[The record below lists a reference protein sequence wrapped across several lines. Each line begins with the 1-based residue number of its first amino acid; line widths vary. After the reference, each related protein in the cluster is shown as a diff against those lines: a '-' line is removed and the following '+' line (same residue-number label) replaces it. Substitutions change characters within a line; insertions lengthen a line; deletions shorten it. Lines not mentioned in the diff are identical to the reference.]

1 MAPSG
6 SSFLSVLVFL
16 LVLSPSSIDSLSIK
30 DSFLQC
36 LSKNSESSYPFSTI
50 LYTPNNSS
58 FTSVLESSV
67 QNLRF
72 SQRTVPKPEFIFTP
86 LYESHIQ
93 AAVVCSKQLGIHLRV
108 RSGGH
113 DFEGLSYVSE
123 IEQPFIVVDLAKLR
137 SISVDIEDNSAWVE
151 AGATTGELYYRISEK
166 SNTHGYPAGVCTS
179 VGIGGHITGGAYGTL
194 FRKYGLAADNV
205 IDARIIDAYGRVL
218 DRKAMGEDLFWAIRG
233 GGGGS
238 FGIITSWK
246 VKLVPVPPVVT
257 VFGVARTLEQGATK
271 ILYRFLQAS
280 DKLDENLFIRASTQL
295 ANASE
300 EGKKTISTSYSG
312 LFLGDAKRL
321 LQVMQESFPELGLT
335 KQDCIETNWINSVL
349 YMGFFPNNS
358 TPEILLQRQ
367 NLLKG
372 TFKGKSDFAKKPI
385 HESALE
391 GLWEMMYEE
400 DSPSVAFLPYGG
412 MMSKISES
420 EIPFPNRKGNMFFIS
435 YTTTWEDPS
444 ENAKHIDWIRKVYK
458 YMTPYVSMYPREA
471 YLNYRDLDLG
481 MNKNTNTSFKE
492 ASVWGSKY
500 FKGNFKRLV
509 KVKTK
514 VDAGNFFRH
523 EQSIPPLPISMRKRK
538 CRGIIQ

>member
-30 DSFLQC
+30 DSFLKC
-36 LSKNSESSYPFSTI
+36 LSKNSEPSYPFSTI

-58 FTSVLESSV
+58 FSSVLESYV

-72 SQRTVPKPEFIFTP
+72 SQPTVPKPEFIFTP

-93 AAVVCSKQLGIHLRV
+93 AVVVCSKQLGIHLRV

-113 DFEGLSYVSE
+113 DYEGLSYVSE
-123 IEQPFIVVDLAKLR
+123 IERPFIVVDLAKLR

-179 VGIGGHITGGAYGTL
+179 LGIGGHITGGAYGTL

-257 VFGVARTLEQGATK
+257 VFRVARTLEQGATK

-280 DKLDENLFIRASTQL
+280 DKLDENLFLRVSTQL

-300 EGKKTISTSYSG
+300 EGKKTISTSYNG

-367 NLLKG
+367 NLFKG

-400 DSPSVAFLPYGG
+400 DTPSVAFVPYGG

-420 EIPFPNRKGNMFFIS
+420 EIPFPHRKGNMFFIN
-435 YTTTWEDPS
+435 YMTTWEDPS

-481 MNKNTNTSFKE
+481 MNKNTNTSFME

-538 CRGIIQ
+538 

>member
-1 MAPSG
+1 
-6 SSFLSVLVFL
+6 
-16 LVLSPSSIDSLSIK
+16 
-30 DSFLQC
+30 
-36 LSKNSESSYPFSTI
+36 
-50 LYTPNNSS
+50 
-58 FTSVLESSV
+58 
-67 QNLRF
+67 
-72 SQRTVPKPEFIFTP
+72 

-93 AAVVCSKQLGIHLRV
+93 AVVVCSKQLGIHLRV

-113 DFEGLSYVSE
+113 DYEGLSYVSE
-123 IEQPFIVVDLAKLR
+123 IEHPFIVVDLAKLR

-179 VGIGGHITGGAYGTL
+179 LGIGGHITGGAYGTM

-246 VKLVPVPPVVT
+246 VKLVPVPPIVT
-257 VFGVARTLEQGATK
+257 IFGAARTLEQGATK

-280 DKLDENLFIRASTQL
+280 DKLDENLFFRVSTQL

-300 EGKKTISTSYSG
+300 EGKKTISTSYNG
-312 LFLGDAKRL
+312 LFLGDAKKL

-367 NLLKG
+367 NLFKG

-391 GLWEMMYEE
+391 GLWGMMYEE
-400 DSPSVAFLPYGG
+400 DTPSVAFIPYGG

-420 EIPFPNRKGNMFFIS
+420 EIPFPHRKGNMFFIS
-435 YTTTWEDPS
+435 YMTTWEDPS

-538 CRGIIQ
+538 

>member
-30 DSFLQC
+30 DSFLKC
-36 LSKNSESSYPFSTI
+36 LSKNSEPSYPFSTI

-58 FTSVLESSV
+58 FSSVLESYV

-72 SQRTVPKPEFIFTP
+72 SQPTVPKPEFIFTP

-93 AAVVCSKQLGIHLRV
+93 AVVVCSKQLGIHLRV

-113 DFEGLSYVSE
+113 DYEGLSY
-123 IEQPFIVVDLAKLR
+123 LR

-151 AGATTGELYYRISEK
+151 AG
-166 SNTHGYPAGVCTS
+166 
-179 VGIGGHITGGAYGTL
+179 IGGHITGGAYGTM

-257 VFGVARTLEQGATK
+257 VFRVARTLEQGATK

-280 DKLDENLFIRASTQL
+280 DKLDENLFLRVSTQL

-300 EGKKTISTSYSG
+300 EGKKTISTSYNG

-321 LQVMQESFPELGLT
+321 LQVMQESFPE
-335 KQDCIETNWINSVL
+335 
-349 YMGFFPNNS
+349 
-358 TPEILLQRQ
+358 
-367 NLLKG
+367 G

-400 DSPSVAFLPYGG
+400 DTPSVAFVPYGG

-420 EIPFPNRKGNMFFIS
+420 EIPFPHRKGNMFFIN
-435 YTTTWEDPS
+435 YMTTWEDPS

-481 MNKNTNTSFKE
+481 MNKNTNTSFME
-492 ASVWGSKY
+492 AS
-500 FKGNFKRLV
+500 
-509 KVKTK
+509 VKTK

-538 CRGIIQ
+538 

>member
-6 SSFLSVLVFL
+6 SSFLSVFVFM

-72 SQRTVPKPEFIFTP
+72 SQPTVPKPEFIITP

-93 AAVVCSKQLGIHLRV
+93 AVVVCSKQLGIHLRV

-113 DFEGLSYVSE
+113 DYEGLSYVSE

-166 SNTHGYPAGVCTS
+166 SNIHGYPAGVCTS
-179 VGIGGHITGGAYGTL
+179 LGIGGHITGGAYGTM

-218 DRKAMGEDLFWAIRG
+218 DRRAMGEDLFWAIRG

-246 VKLVPVPPVVT
+246 VKLVPVPSVVT
-257 VFGVARTLEQGATK
+257 VFRVARTLEQGATK

-280 DKLDENLFIRASTQL
+280 DKLDENLFFRVSTQL

-300 EGKKTISTSYSG
+300 EGKKTISTSYNG

-367 NLLKG
+367 NLFKG

-400 DSPSVAFLPYGG
+400 DTPSVAFIPYGG

-420 EIPFPNRKGNMFFIS
+420 EIPFPHRKGNMFFIS
-435 YTTTWEDPS
+435 YMTTWEDPS

-538 CRGIIQ
+538 

>member
-50 LYTPNNSS
+50 L
-58 FTSVLESSV
+58 
-67 QNLRF
+67 F
-72 SQRTVPKPEFIFTP
+72 SQPTVPKPEFIFTP

-93 AAVVCSKQLGIHLRV
+93 AGVVCSKQLGIHLRV

-113 DFEGLSYVSE
+113 DYEGLSCVSE

-179 VGIGGHITGGAYGTL
+179 LGIGGHITGGAYGTL

-257 VFGVARTLEQGATK
+257 VFRVARTLEQGATK

-280 DKLDENLFIRASTQL
+280 DKLDENLFFRVSTQL

-300 EGKKTISTSYSG
+300 EGKKTISTSYNG

-321 LQVMQESFPELGLT
+321 L
-335 KQDCIETNWINSVL
+335 QDCIETNWINSVL

-367 NLLKG
+367 NLFKG
-372 TFKGKSDFAKKPI
+372 TFKGKSDF
-385 HESALE
+385 
-391 GLWEMMYEE
+391 GEMMYEE
-400 DSPSVAFLPYGG
+400 DSPSVAFIPYGG

-420 EIPFPNRKGNMFFIS
+420 EIPFPHRKGNMFFIS

-538 CRGIIQ
+538 